1 MSATDITKL
10 NQQSLGFQ
18 IVSVLIGTV
27 FGWAG
32 LNLTWTLVKENED
45 LTFASLLVY
54 AAPLFT
60 VFLLSLLC
68 FWFARMTA
76 ATNQLLVE
84 LLEVSRQHQPDA
96 PALAKQP
103 TASQTAPTSQPTGV
117 VQNWRTGTSEKTVCA
132 VTDCGR
138 SSRSDSDFC
147 NFHRYNVTDEGTP

>member
-1 MSATDITKL
+1 MNTTDIKNL

-18 IVSVLIGTV
+18 ILSAFIGIV

-32 LNLTWTLVKENED
+32 LNITWTLTSEYEGV
-45 LTFASLLVY
+45 TFGSLLL

-60 VFLLSLLC
+60 VFLLGALC

-76 ATNQLLVE
+76 ATNQLLEE

-117 VQNWRTGTSEKTVCA
+117 VQNSRTGTSEKTVCA

-138 SSRSDSDFC
+138 SSRSDSVFC